1 MKKKMQIFF
10 FGLLIGVI
18 IAFPLGMNLGRDA
31 PLFSNPF
38 AEQDVRQ
45 KMTERAKA
53 GADRAIETTKK
64 GAEKAVEEAKE
75 GLHEATRPKEK
86 TDQ

>member
-10 FGLLIGVI
+10 FGLIIGVI
-18 IAFPLGMNLGRDA
+18 IAFPLGMNIGRDA

-38 AEQDVRQ
+38 AEQEVRH

-53 GADRAIETTKK
+53 GADKALETTKK
-64 GAEKAVEEAKE
+64 GAEKAMQEAKE
-75 GLHEATRPKEK
+75 GLHEATKPKEK
-86 TDQ
+86 TGE